1 MILDRALDLARTGR
15 LYPGVILD
23 GADAATRRDAA
34 LRIAKTLLCSADSAT
49 RPCGACRACQRID
62 WPAGKKSARSDAFF
76 PDFHVLERDR
86 RASTSADATRGFLD
100 AAYQAPFEAGGQ
112 VFIVAEASTLT
123 PGAANALL
131 KILEEPPRRSPRHFL
146 LLCASR
152 RELLPTLRSRA
163 LSLYLGPATALDA
176 DHVAQVAEDFGNAL
190 DRYLEAGAAVDLLLA
205 SEALGGAGGFEDP
218 TARRPWAMAAAAI
231 VADLDDRQRPSAA
244 RRALLET
251 AADFLDAPR
260 WRMRGIP
267 HGRILDGILARRL
280 G

>member
-1 MILDRALDLARTGR
+1 MTILDRALDLARSGR

-23 GADAATRRDAA
+23 GADDETRRDAA
-34 LRIAKTLLCSADSAT
+34 LRLARTLLCSADDEH
-49 RPCGACRACQRID
+49 RPCGDCRACRRI
-62 WPAGKKSARSDAFF
+62 GSESFF
-76 PDFHVLERDR
+76 PDFHLLERDR
-86 RASTSADATRGFLD
+86 RASTSADATRGFLE

-112 VFIVAEASTLT
+112 VFVVAEASTLT

-146 LLCASR
+146 LLTASR

-163 LSLYLGPATALDA
+163 LSLFLGPATALD
-176 DHVAQVAEDFGNAL
+176 DEQVGAIAEDFGNAF

-205 SEALGGAGGFEDP
+205 AEALGGVGGFEDP
-218 TARRPWAMAAAAI
+218 AARRPWATAAAAI
-231 VADLDDRQRPSAA
+231 VADVAERPRPAAA
-244 RRALLET
+244 RRALLDT
-251 AADFLDAPR
+251 AADLLDAPR